1 MSERPTFSPH
11 WHRVRV
17 TTPRLRPHVQ
27 VTRQRYRGRRW
38 HVAHD
43 PASNRFFRMSPI
55 ANELVG
61 LLDGKRTVE
70 DAWTIVAEKHGPDAP
85 TQPEVIDLIAQLYN
99 SNLLSVDASPET
111 EHLLKR
117 GRDRI
122 KKKVQSQA
130 IGIMYFRMKLF
141 NPDGILS
148 AVEPVLRPILN
159 RWGFVAW
166 VAFVLFAVYKL
177 VPELDTFAEGFRD
190 AIAPSNWL
198 WIIAVFVVAKA
209 LHELG
214 HGVICKRFGGQV
226 PEFGALLLVLVPSPY
241 VDASASWAF
250 ASKWQRIAV
259 GTGGMI
265 FELFLAAI
273 AVHVWLAT
281 SPGELPHQLAYN
293 AILTA
298 GISTLVFNA
307 NPLMRFDGYYI
318 LSDLLEIPNLM
329 NRSFKMLQYQLQ
341 RFVYRLDDAEAPT
354 SDPSEGLTLMLYG
367 IGATVYRV
375 FLFIS
380 ITLFVM
386 GQLFAIGLL
395 LAIWTAGAWFLMPVG
410 KFLRWLSTNPKLAEH
425 RVRAVG
431 VTLAMVVAGVVLLG
445 LIPVQDSRRGVGV
458 VESSARTGVFALQGG
473 FLDEVLVK
481 PGARV
486 SEGDAIV
493 VLRNDELLHRL
504 RMARAMLSEFESV
517 EREMTATS
525 PSSVLIARDR
535 VVAQRDAV
543 AFLEAQAE
551 RLIVRAPHDGV
562 LVGPEI
568 TGMIGGLVSEGDA
581 LGEIVD
587 LDEVRVAASL
597 PQVESAWLFD
607 AGEPYRVAIR
617 PVSLPGVVVRG
628 ENAVAVD
635 AGQQILPHAGLGV
648 SGGGTIALDQQDRT
662 GRLTERAQFVV
673 YVEPVASDR
682 WVPTPGERVHLR
694 FRLSAK
700 PLIAQWAD
708 RLHKLI
714 QGRVQL

>member
-17 TTPRLRPHVQ
+17 TRPRLRPHVQ

-43 PASNRFFRMSPI
+43 PASNKFYRMSPV

-70 DAWTIVAEKHGPDAP
+70 DAWTIVAEKHGADAP
-85 TQPEVIDLIAQLYN
+85 TQPEVIELISQLYN
-99 SNLLSVDASPET
+99 SNLLSVDTSPET
-111 EHLLKR
+111 EQLLRR
-117 GRDRI
+117 GRERL

-130 IGIMYFRMKLF
+130 IGIMYFRMRLF

-159 RWGFVAW
+159 RWGFIAW
-166 VAFVLFAVYKL
+166 VAFVAFALYKL
-177 VPELDTFAEGFRD
+177 IPELDTFAEGFRD

-250 ASKWQRIAV
+250 ASKWQRMAV

-329 NRSFKMLQYQLQ
+329 NRSFKMLQYQFQ
-341 RFVYRLDDAEAPT
+341 KFVYRLDDAEAPT
-354 SDPSEGLTLMLYG
+354 SDPAEGLALTIFG
-367 IGATVYRV
+367 VAATIYRV
-375 FLFIS
+375 FLFIT

-386 GQLFAIGLL
+386 GKMFAIGLF
-395 LAIWTAGAWFLMPVG
+395 LAVWTAAAWFLMPVG
-410 KFLRWLSTNPKLAEH
+410 KFLRWLSTNSKLAEH
-425 RVRAVG
+425 RVRAVAIT
-431 VTLAMVVAGVVLLG
+431 VAMVAFGVVVLG
-445 LIPVQDSRRGVGV
+445 LIPAPDSRRGVGI
-458 VESSARTGVFALQGG
+458 VESSARTGVFAAQSG
-473 FLDEVLVK
+473 FLAEVVAL
-481 PGARV
+481 PGSRV
-486 SEGDAIV
+486 EAGDRIA
-493 VLRNDELLHRL
+493 VLANDELNHRL
-504 RMARAMLSEFESV
+504 RMARAMLDEFESA

-525 PSSVLIARDR
+525 PSSVPIARDR
-535 VVAQRDAV
+535 VAAQRDAV
-543 AFLEAQAE
+543 AFLEAQVE
-551 RLIVRAPHDGV
+551 RLTVRAPHAGV
-562 LVGPEI
+562 LVGPEMA
-568 TGMIGGLVSEGDA
+568 GLVGALVSEGDA

-587 LDEVRVAASL
+587 VENVRVAASL
-597 PQVESAWLFD
+597 PQLESAWLFD
-607 AGEPYRVAIR
+607 EDEPYRVVIR
-617 PVSLPGVVVRG
+617 PASLPSVVVRG
-628 ENAVAVD
+628 ENAVAID

-648 SGGGTIALDQQDRT
+648 AGGGTIALNAQDQS
-662 GRLTERAQFVV
+662 GRMTDTPQFVV
-673 YVEPVASDR
+673 YVEPTASDR

-708 RLHKLI
+708 RLHKLV

>member
-1 MSERPTFSPH
+1 MSERPTYSPH
-11 WHRVRV
+11 WHRVRA
-17 TTPRLRPHVQ
+17 TRPRLRPHVQ

-43 PASNRFFRMSPI
+43 PASNKFYRMSPV

-70 DAWTIVAEKHGPDAP
+70 DAWTIVAERRGAEAP
-85 TQPEVIDLIAQLYN
+85 TQPEVIELISQLYN

-111 EHLLKR
+111 EQLLRR
-117 GRDRI
+117 GRERL

-148 AVEPVLRPILN
+148 AVEPVLRPVLN
-159 RWGFVAW
+159 RWGFAAW
-166 VAFVLFAVYKL
+166 LAFVAFALYKL
-177 VPELDTFAEGFRD
+177 VPELDAFAAGFRD

-250 ASKWQRIAV
+250 ASKWQRMAV

-298 GISTLVFNA
+298 GVSTLIFNA

-329 NRSFKMLQYQLQ
+329 NRSFRMLQYQFQ
-341 RFVYRLDDAEAPT
+341 KFVYRLENVEAPT
-354 SDPSEGLTLMLYG
+354 TDPGEGLTLTVYG
-367 IGATVYRV
+367 IAATVYRV
-375 FLFIS
+375 FLFVT

-395 LAIWTAGAWFLMPVG
+395 LAIWTAAAWFLMPVG
-410 KFLRWLSTNPKLAEH
+410 KFLRWLSSSPKLAEH
-425 RVRAVG
+425 RGRAVG
-431 VTLAMVVAGVVLLG
+431 VSLAMLAVGVVLVG

-458 VESSARTGVFALQGG
+458 VESAARTGVFARQGG
-473 FLDEVLVK
+473 FLTE
-481 PGARV
+481 
-486 SEGDAIV
+486 IV
-493 VLRNDELLHRL
+493 VPPGSRVAEGEPIAILENDELVHRL
-504 RMARAMLSEFESV
+504 RMARAMLAEFESV

-525 PSSVLIARDR
+525 PSSVVIARDR
-535 VVAQRDAV
+535 VGAQRDAV
-543 AFLEAQAE
+543 AFLESQVD
-551 RLIVRAPHDGV
+551 RLTVRAPHAGV
-562 LVGPEI
+562 LVGPELS
-568 TGMIGGLVSEGDA
+568 GMVGGLVGEGDA

-587 LDEVRVAASL
+587 VDSVRVAATL
-597 PQVESAWLFD
+597 PQLESAWLFD
-607 AGEPYRVAIR
+607 EAEPYRVAIR

-628 ENAVAVD
+628 ENAVAID
-635 AGQQILPHAGLGV
+635 AGQQVLPHAGLGV
-648 SGGGTIALDQQDRT
+648 SGGGAVAVDQQDRS
-662 GRLTERAQFVV
+662 GRQTERAQFVV
-673 YVEPVASDR
+673 YVEPGPSDR
-682 WVPTPGERVHLR
+682 WLPTPGERVHLR

-700 PLIAQWAD
+700 PLMVQWAD

>member
-17 TTPRLRPHVQ
+17 TRPRLRPHVQ

-43 PASNRFFRMSPI
+43 PASNKFYRMSPV

-70 DAWTIVAEKHGPDAP
+70 DAWTIVAEKHGADAP
-85 TQPEVIDLIAQLYN
+85 TQPEVIELISQLYQ

-111 EHLLKR
+111 EQLLKR
-117 GRDRI
+117 GRDRL

-159 RWGFVAW
+159 RWGFFVWLAF
-166 VAFVLFAVYKL
+166 VAFALYKL
-177 VPELDTFAEGFRD
+177 IPELGTFAEGFRD

-250 ASKWQRIAV
+250 ASKWQRMAV

-293 AILTA
+293 AMLTA
-298 GISTLVFNA
+298 GISTLIFNA

-329 NRSFKMLQYQLQ
+329 NRSFKMLQFQFQ
-341 RFVYRLDDAEAPT
+341 KFVYRLDDAKAPT
-354 SDPSEGLTLMLYG
+354 SDPGEGLTLTIYG
-367 IGATVYRV
+367 IAATVYRV

-395 LAIWTAGAWFLMPVG
+395 LAIWTAAAWFLMPVG
-410 KFLRWLSTNPKLAEH
+410 KFLRWLSSSPKLAEH

-431 VTLAMVVAGVVLLG
+431 ISLAMLAIGVVLLG

-473 FLDEVLVK
+473 FLDEVIVQ
-481 PGARV
+481 PGSRV
-486 SEGDAIV
+486 REGDPII
-493 VLRNDELLHRL
+493 VLRNDELEHRL
-504 RMARAMLSEFESV
+504 RMARAMLAEFESV

-525 PSSVLIARDR
+525 PSSVVIARDR
-535 VVAQRDAV
+535 VAAQRDAV
-543 AFLEAQAE
+543 AFLKSQVE
-551 RLIVRAPHDGV
+551 RLTVRAPHEGV
-562 LVGPEI
+562 LVGPELG
-568 TGMIGGLVSEGDA
+568 GMIGGLVSEGDS
-581 LGEIVD
+581 LGEIVNID
-587 LDEVRVAASL
+587 DIRVAASL
-597 PQVESAWLFD
+597 PQLESAWLFD
-607 AGEPYRVAIR
+607 DDEPYRVAIR
-617 PVSLPGVVVRG
+617 PVSLPSVVVRG
-628 ENAVAVD
+628 EHAVAID
-635 AGQQILPHAGLGV
+635 AGQQILPHAGLGAA
-648 SGGGTIALDQQDRT
+648 GGGTVAVDQQDRS
-662 GRLTERAQFVV
+662 GRLTQRAQFVV
-673 YVEPVASDR
+673 YVEPEASDR
-682 WVPTPGERVHLR
+682 WIPTPGERVHLR
-694 FRLSAK
+694 FRLSSK
-700 PLIAQWAD
+700 PLMAQWAD

>member
-11 WHRVRV
+11 WHRVR
-17 TTPRLRPHVQ
+17 TMRPRLRPHVQ

-43 PASNRFFRMSPI
+43 PASNRFFRMSPV
-55 ANELVG
+55 AHELVG
-61 LLDGKRTVE
+61 LLDGRRTVE

-85 TQPEVIDLIAQLYN
+85 TQPEVIELVAHLYN

-111 EHLLKR
+111 EQLLRR
-117 GRDRI
+117 GRERL
-122 KKKVQSQA
+122 KKKVQGQA
-130 IGIMYFRMKLF
+130 IGIMYFRMRLF
-141 NPDGILS
+141 NPDAILS
-148 AVEPVLRPILN
+148 AVEPVLRPVLN
-159 RWGFVAW
+159 RWGLIAWAVFVA
-166 VAFVLFAVYKL
+166 VALYRL
-177 VPELDTFAEGFRD
+177 VPELGAFGEGFRD

-198 WIIAVFVVAKA
+198 WIIAVFVVAKG

-259 GTGGMI
+259 GSGGMI
-265 FELFLAAI
+265 FELFLASI

-293 AILTA
+293 AMLTA
-298 GISTLVFNA
+298 GVSTLVFNA

-329 NRSFKMLQYQLQ
+329 QRSFKMLQYQFQ
-341 RFVYRLDDAEAPT
+341 RFVYRLDDAQAPT
-354 SDPSEGLTLMLYG
+354 SDPGEGLTLTIYG
-367 IGATVYRV
+367 IAATIYRV
-375 FLFIS
+375 FLFVT

-395 LAIWTAGAWFLMPVG
+395 LAIWTAAAWFLMPVG
-410 KFLRWLSTNPKLAEH
+410 KFIRWLSTSPKLAEH

-431 VTLAMVVAGVVLLG
+431 VSLAMLALGVVLLG
-445 LIPVQDSRRGVGV
+445 LIPAPDSRRGVGV
-458 VESSARTGVFALQGG
+458 VESAARTGVFAAQDG
-473 FLDEVLVK
+473 FL
-481 PGARV
+481 ARV
-486 SEGDAIV
+486 VALPGTRVEEGDAIV
-493 VLRNDELLHRL
+493 VLENDELLHRL
-504 RMARAMLSEFESV
+504 RMARAMLAEFESV
-517 EREMTATS
+517 EREMTARS
-525 PSSVLIARDR
+525 PSSVEIARDR
-535 VVAQRDAV
+535 VSAQRDAV
-543 AFLEAQAE
+543 AFLESQAE
-551 RLIVRAPHDGV
+551 RLTVRAPHAGV
-562 LVGPEI
+562 LVGPELA
-568 TGMIGGLVSEGDA
+568 GLAGSLVREGDA

-587 LDEVRVAASL
+587 VEGVRVTASL
-597 PQVESAWLFD
+597 PQLESAWLFD
-607 AGEPYRVAIR
+607 EAEPYRVAIR

-635 AGQQILPHAGLGV
+635 AGQLVLPHAGLGV
-648 SGGGTIALDQQDRT
+648 SGGGTIALDQQDQS
-662 GRLTERAQFVV
+662 GRLADTPQFVV
-673 YVEPVASDR
+673 YVEPAASDR

-700 PLIAQWAD
+700 PLLAQWAD
-708 RLHKLI
+708 RLHKMV